1 MDQFY
6 LPIRHIHLSLV
17 AFSVL
22 FFIVRAGLMF
32 ANKPIHQKKWAKM
45 TSRTVDTFL
54 LISALTLCSII
65 GQYPFVDGWIT
76 EKLIAVIAYII
87 LAYIALYRSK
97 TTKRRLL
104 TIVGAIGWVA
114 IAGKLAILKQ
124 PFILG

>member
-6 LPIRHIHLSLV
+6 LPIKHIHLSLV

-87 LAYIALYRSK
+87 LAYIALYRST
-97 TTKRRLL
+97 TTKSRLL